1 MSGDDRQSE
10 LAQQHKQRQA
20 QRAAEERKASARA
33 KRNVT
38 VGAGLGVVVVA
49 GGVIAAM
56 TLLGGG
62 KAGTAATSASK
73 SPAPSTSPSTPVTT
87 PSIGASAG
95 AKPGTCEYR
104 KDESKSPAKDVG
116 RPPGKPNLKWKTMT
130 IETNQG
136 DIVIDLATDK
146 APCTVNSFAFLAKKN
161 FFDGTRCHR
170 LAAPATTGLAL
181 LQCGDPFAKGDGKS
195 KTDGAGSPGYIFN
208 DENLGGMSYDR
219 GTVFMAQGSEDAN
232 SNGSQFAISYA
243 NDTTALD
250 AQPAYTPFGRVSKG
264 LDVIDKIV
272 KGGWITNEADAR
284 DEGGSHAPKLPVI
297 VKDLRLAR

>member
-20 QRAAEERKASARA
+20 QRAAEERRASARA

-38 VGAGLGVVVVA
+38 VGAGIGVVVVA

-62 KAGTAATSASK
+62 DAGTAATTAAK
-73 SPAPSTSPSTPVTT
+73 SPSPSTPVTT
-87 PSIGASAG
+87 PSIGPTAG
-95 AKPGTCEYR
+95 GKPGTCEYR
-104 KDESKSPAKDVG
+104 KDDSGSPAKDVG
-116 RPPGKPNLKWKTMT
+116 RPPSKPNLKWKTMT

-146 APCTVNSFAFLAKKN
+146 APCTVNSFAYLAKKN

-195 KTDGAGSPGYIFN
+195 KTDGAGGSGYLFN

-219 GTVFMAQGSEDAN
+219 GTVFMAQGAEDAN

-250 AQPAYTPFGRVSKG
+250 AQPAYTPFGKVSKG
-264 LDVIDKIV
+264 MDVIDKIV
-272 KGGWITNEADAR
+272 KGGWITNEGDAR